1 MTIFLTIIAVIVIFS
16 ILVLI
21 HEIGH
26 FVAARRG
33 GVKVLE
39 FGLGFPPRIFGKKYG
54 ETIYSI
60 NAIPFGGF
68 CRMLGEDTGEP
79 GILKNKRSFASKDIW
94 IRTKIIVAGVLMN
107 FILAIFLL
115 TVGFSFGI
123 EPLLVNE
130 QDLFTHLAAGNIT
143 ASPGVFAGK
152 IADKAQNLGIA
163 EGDQIIAINDKSVSL
178 SEQLDVF
185 EKGKA
190 QKDMDLT
197 VIKAKT
203 KEFEKVHI
211 PLLGTDNSYGISLKP
226 FTEFPRLSVMEVK
239 PDSNTFKAGISSRDV
254 ILKINGKEIYFQE
267 DMDAALAQSETADF
281 VILRENQ
288 ILNVKVTLPDA
299 RKVVIADVFDDSAAA
314 SAGFQKHDVVLAIDG
329 TVIFDPI
336 QIQQIL
342 KKNPGKEMEYKLS
355 REGKDILIKTKAGK
369 GNVLGVALSSIF
381 SYKNSELSVYRDSI
395 ITSITEIKKIRYGV
409 WPAFKNAIYES
420 FRLTGLTVAA
430 FSRMLGSIVSK
441 LAVPSEIGGPV
452 QIAYYTHTFVQEGFF
467 ALLRFTALLSLSLA
481 VINILP
487 IPGLDGGRLLFIVIE
502 AVIRRR
508 VNARFEALVHSLGFL
523 LLIGLIILVT
533 YSDIVKLF

>member
-1 MTIFLTIIAVIVIFS
+1 MTIFLTIIAVVVIFS
-16 ILVLI
+16 VLVLI
-21 HEIGH
+21 HELGH

-39 FGLGFPPRIFGKKYG
+39 FGLGYPPRIFGKKYG
-54 ETIYSI
+54 ETTYSI

-79 GILKNKRSFASKDIW
+79 GIIKNKRSFASKDIW

-107 FILAIFLL
+107 FLLAIFLL

-130 QDLFTHLAAGNIT
+130 QDLFTNLAAGNIT
-143 ASPGVFAGK
+143 ASPGAFVGK
-152 IADKAQNLGIA
+152 IADKAQNLGLT
-163 EGDQIIAINDKSVSL
+163 EGDQIIAINDKQVAL
-178 SEQLDVF
+178 SGQLDVF

-197 VIKAKT
+197 VVKAKT
-203 KEFEKVHI
+203 KELKKIHI
-211 PLLGTDNSYGISLKP
+211 PLVGKDSTYGISLKT
-226 FTEFPRLSVMEVK
+226 FTEFPRLSVLEVK
-239 PDSNTFKAGISSRDV
+239 PGSNTFKAGIHPQDI

-267 DMDAALAQSETADF
+267 DMDAALAQSAVADF
-281 VILRENQ
+281 VVLRGNHMVD
-288 ILNVKVTLPDA
+288 IKVTLPDA
-299 RKVVIADVFDDSAAA
+299 RKVVIADIFDGSAAV
-314 SAGFQKHDVVLAIDG
+314 SAGFQKHDVILAIDG
-329 TVIFDPI
+329 AAISDPI

-342 KKNPGKEMEYKLS
+342 KKTPGKEMEYKLS
-355 REGKDILIKTKAGK
+355 RDGKDVLIKTKSGN

-395 ITSITEIKKIRYGV
+395 ITSITEIKKVRYGV
-409 WPAFKNAIYES
+409 WPAFKNAVYES

-430 FSRMLGSIVSK
+430 FGRTLGSLVSK
-441 LAVPSEIGGPV
+441 LAVPAEIGGPV

-487 IPGLDGGRLLFIVIE
+487 IPGLDGGRLLFIILE
-502 AVIRRR
+502 AVTRRR
-508 VNARFEALVHSLGFL
+508 VNARLEGLIHSLGFL
-523 LLIGLIILVT
+523 LLIGLIVLVT